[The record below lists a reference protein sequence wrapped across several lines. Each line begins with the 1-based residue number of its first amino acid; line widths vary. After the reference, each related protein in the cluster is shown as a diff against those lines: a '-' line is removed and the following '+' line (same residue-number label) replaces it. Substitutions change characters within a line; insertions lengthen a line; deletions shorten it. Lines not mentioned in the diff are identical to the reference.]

1 MAHLTVF
8 VEIDGGHRS
17 RLLQLLLCIDA
28 IKDSYL
34 GGWPAFMADNG
45 KYLGC
50 GAWRD
55 DHLFCIGGMDGSFLS
70 LLVRE
75 TTKKGMVMIERENGR
90 PSALRDGCILDG
102 RRLTLPCDWVEFA
115 DRRAIYLR
123 GTEPGEV
130 ISMRSYRR
138 QHGIGDPDSRLA
150 ESRA

>member
-1 MAHLTVF
+1 MVAIEVSCFSF
-8 VEIDGGHRS
+8 VLR
-17 RLLQLLLCIDA
+17 IDA
-28 IKDSYL
+28 IGEHYL

-55 DHLFCIGGMDGSFLS
+55 DHLFCIGVMDGSFLPV
-70 LLVRE
+70 LVRE
-75 TTKKGMVMIERENGR
+75 MTKKGMVMMERENGR
-90 PSALRDGCILDG
+90 PSVWRDGCILDG

-115 DRRAIYLR
+115 GRRAIYLR

-138 QHGIGDPDSRLA
+138 QHGIGRPDRRLA
-150 ESRA
+150 EPGA